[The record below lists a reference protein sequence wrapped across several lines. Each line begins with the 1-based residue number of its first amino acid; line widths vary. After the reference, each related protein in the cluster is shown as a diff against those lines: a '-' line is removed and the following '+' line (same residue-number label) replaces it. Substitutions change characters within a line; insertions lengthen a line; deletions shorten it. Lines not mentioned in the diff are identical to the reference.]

1 MQLKKVKTIKPSK
14 RPGRGYGSGKGGH
27 TSSRGQK
34 GQKSRSHV
42 NIMYEGVKMRKSLLN
57 RLPLMRG
64 KGKNQANAKPVPVS
78 LDQLNTLPA
87 GSNVTV
93 EKLVEANI
101 VKPDAALK
109 YGVKVLSNGEITKK
123 LTVSLPTSKSAA
135 EKIQS
140 AGGTIQEV

>member
-1 MQLKKVKTIKPSK
+1 MELKRVKTIKPSK

-27 TSSRGQK
+27 TASRGQK

-64 KGKNQANAKPVPVS
+64 KGRNQSGDKPIVIS
-78 LDQLNTLPA
+78 LSQLNELPA
-87 GSNVTV
+87 GTQVTL
-93 EKLVEANI
+93 EKVVEANI
-101 VKPDAALK
+101 VRADAALSR
-109 YGVKVLSNGEITKK
+109 GVKVLATGEITKK
-123 LTVSLPTSKSAA
+123 LTVAIPTSKSAA

-140 AGGTIQEV
+140 AGGTIQEA

>member
-1 MQLKKVKTIKPSK
+1 MELKKVKTIRPSK

-34 GQKSRSHV
+34 GQKARSHV
-42 NIMYEGVKMRKSLLN
+42 NIMYEGLKMRKSLLN

-64 KGKNQANAKPVPVS
+64 KGKNQGKQKPVEIS
-78 LDQLNTLPA
+78 LTQLDRLPS
-87 GSNVTV
+87 GTKVTM
-93 EKLVEANI
+93 EKLVESNI
-101 VKPDAALK
+101 VNADSALSR
-109 YGVKVLSNGEITKK
+109 GVKVLATGELTKK
-123 LTVSLPTSKSAA
+123 LTVVIPTSKGAA